1 MKKFRPE
8 NSLKQDLTI
17 EEIKELPDEFLE
29 EKVVLGLIDNVEK
42 GRVFS

>member
-1 MKKFRPE
+1 MKKFRPY